1 MFLRISA
8 IGPVPEG
15 VDADYHLSEGDVR
28 LDDTSFTIGSP
39 GLHKCTEDRPIQEGS
54 VNLLRRRTMS
64 RGGRSSIP
72 SSNRKFTEVV
82 LPFQE
87 SNAIWHVGPQL
98 HNWCSYSRGRRLPGE
113 ETLEMAEF
121 SAFALNVGIRKEIE
135 VHLEAVGHSLDFQT
149 GRVRNVM
156 DREQCRRAKT
166 EMGERL
172 SVCMWQ

>member
-15 VDADYHLSEGDVR
+15 VDTDCHLSEGDVR

-54 VNLLRRRTMS
+54 VNLLRRRTVS
-64 RGGRSSIP
+64 RGRSSSIP
-72 SSNRKFTEVV
+72 SSNWQVTEVV

-87 SNAIWHVGPQL
+87 RNAIWHVGPQL
-98 HNWCSYSRGRRLPGE
+98 HNWCSYCRGRRLPDE
-113 ETLEMAEF
+113 YTLEIAEL
-121 SAFALNVGIRKEIE
+121 SAFALYVGIRKEID

-149 GRVRNVM
+149 GRDKGCHGQRTM
-156 DREQCRRAKT
+156 
-166 EMGERL
+166 
-172 SVCMWQ
+172 